1 MSVTFRCLPPT
12 FPNDHVTYS
21 SGSPSDLTSRPTSS
35 IPFVKPRRPSASRV
49 NPRRPSASR
58 VNPRS
63 LMESRASAP
72 ACKYQHL
79 CSVESCAGA
88 HGRIDCHRQN
98 ANLRRP
104 ERRRSR
110 SPRRHD
116 RNLSLQSAPP
126 CTFVSA
132 LTPVSLV
139 SPNTGGTLCIR
150 TSLAPSSRKGPRRC
164 QGSTSLHACTW
175 KRFRPLFIHRDGKPQ
190 TRANLSKR
198 LQNRLST
205 RAGLQGTYSGHSFR
219 IGAATLATRAGI
231 PDHIIKILGR
241 YLGRFIHSHTCTHGG
256 QCTFFYNAIAVI
268 YVQPYCFVLSSLRVL
283 HRNNTH
289 NI

>member
-1 MSVTFRCLPPT
+1 
-12 FPNDHVTYS
+12 
-21 SGSPSDLTSRPTSS
+21 
-35 IPFVKPRRPSASRV
+35 
-49 NPRRPSASR
+49 
-58 VNPRS
+58 
-63 LMESRASAP
+63 MESRASAP

-88 HGRIDCHRQN
+88 HGRIDCHRQPRTQGLRLCHRQN

-150 TSLAPSSRKGPRRC
+150 TSLAP
-164 QGSTSLHACTW
+164 
-175 KRFRPLFIHRDGKPQ
+175 
-190 TRANLSKR
+190 
-198 LQNRLST
+198 
-205 RAGLQGTYSGHSFR
+205 
-219 IGAATLATRAGI
+219 
-231 PDHIIKILGR
+231 
-241 YLGRFIHSHTCTHGG
+241 
-256 QCTFFYNAIAVI
+256 
-268 YVQPYCFVLSSLRVL
+268 
-283 HRNNTH
+283 
-289 NI
+289 

>member
-1 MSVTFRCLPPT
+1 MEHFALEQ
-12 FPNDHVTYS
+12 
-21 SGSPSDLTSRPTSS
+21 
-35 IPFVKPRRPSASRV
+35 ASHPHHAKVRGDV
-49 NPRRPSASR
+49 
-58 VNPRS
+58 
-63 LMESRASAP
+63 RAVLHYMHARGNAP
-72 ACKYQHL
+72 
-79 CSVESCAGA
+79 
-88 HGRIDCHRQN
+88 D
-98 ANLRRP
+98 
-104 ERRRSR
+104 
-110 SPRRHD
+110 
-116 RNLSLQSAPP
+116 
-126 CTFVSA
+126 
-132 LTPVSLV
+132 
-139 SPNTGGTLCIR
+139 
-150 TSLAPSSRKGPRRC
+150 
-164 QGSTSLHACTW
+164 
-175 KRFRPLFIHRDGKPQ
+175 PLFIHRDGKPQ